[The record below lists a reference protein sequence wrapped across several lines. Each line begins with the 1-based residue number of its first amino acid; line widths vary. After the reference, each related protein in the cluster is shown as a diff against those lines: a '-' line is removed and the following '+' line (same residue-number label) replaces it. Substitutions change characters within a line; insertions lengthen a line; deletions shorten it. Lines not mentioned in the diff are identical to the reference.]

1 MKRVT
6 FCYCGRL
13 FFLFLILLVWGCSKK
28 ENIVNKPDE
37 YIEKAEKLNALNL
50 TVSAASKD
58 LIEVS
63 WDKVNSSHF
72 NPVSY
77 AIYADDKLVV
87 KDLSITKYSL
97 INLQANKN
105 YKIRVVASSEGGTT
119 QEQTIDAKT
128 VGGSSIGQSV
138 YVEYKIH
145 TQSRL
150 TGNNSIRLLA
160 DGGHLIC
167 TFLQHE
173 GGETNFKLIIYRT
186 NNKGQVIWYRLI
198 QDLGYFDLQPH
209 VLLPSKEDEAIII
222 IKHDIYVLDR
232 NKGVLK
238 KDKPTTIS
246 LSPNDYVL
254 SAQFD
259 ASQNL
264 ILGTAGGELL
274 KVTAND
280 FKSVW
285 KRKNSVVGIS
295 SIQFD
300 KEQRIYYS
308 LLDSEATKI
317 KVQKTDREGNVLAT
331 FEFDGKLPGDYERQY
346 HMPIL
351 LKDKNDIFY
360 IWGFDFY
367 SYSLRYIKF
376 DKNGEVKAKL
386 NEYVNLKPAGA
397 FFDHDNHIVVYGQ
410 EEGSGIAT
418 YGTINKYDTD
428 LNLLSTLKY
437 PQLEMHM
444 FKNVTQNV
452 DNSYNLF
459 FYYIQTW
466 SYENFNFIY
475 IKTKSNGQL

>member
-1 MKRVT
+1 MKRAI
-6 FCYCGRL
+6 FYYCAQL
-13 FFLFLILLVWGCSKK
+13 FFLFLFVIIGGCSKK
-28 ENIVNKPDE
+28 ENIATKSDE
-37 YIEKAEKLNALNL
+37 YIEHAEKLNALNL
-50 TVSAASKD
+50 VVNAASED
-58 LIEVS
+58 LIELS
-63 WDKVNSSHF
+63 WDKVSSSHF
-72 NPVSY
+72 KPVSY
-77 AIYADDKLVV
+77 AVYADDKLVV

-97 INLQANKN
+97 INLQANKS
-105 YKIRVVASSEGGTT
+105 YRIRVVANSETGVT
-119 QEQTIDAKT
+119 QEQKIDAKT
-128 VGGSSIGQSV
+128 VGENSIDQGE

-150 TGNNSIRLLA
+150 TGNNSIRLMA

-173 GGETNFKLIIYRT
+173 GGETNIKLIVYRT
-186 NNKGQVIWYRLI
+186 NNKGEILWYRLI
-198 QDLGYFDLQPH
+198 QDLGYFDLPPH
-209 VLLPSKEDEAIII
+209 VLLPSSLDEAFIIV
-222 IKHDIYVLDR
+222 KNDIYIIDP
-232 NKGVLK
+232 NNGNLK
-238 KDKPTTIS
+238 EEKPITID
-246 LSPNDYVL
+246 LYPNDYVSSVQL
-254 SAQFD
+254 D
-259 ASQNL
+259 ASQN
-264 ILGTAGGELL
+264 IIMGTGRGELL
-274 KVTAND
+274 KIAAND
-280 FKSVW
+280 FTLVW
-285 KRKNSVVGIS
+285 KRKNSSVGIS

-300 KEQRIYYS
+300 SAQQIYYS
-308 LLDSEATKI
+308 LLDSEATRI

-331 FEFDGKLPGDYERQY
+331 FEFDGKLSGDYERQY

-376 DKNGEVKAKL
+376 DKNGDVKAKL

-397 FFDHDNHIVVYGQ
+397 FFDKDDHIVVYGQ
-410 EEGSGIAT
+410 EEGSGLAT

-428 LNLLSTLKY
+428 LKLLSTLKY

-444 FKNVTQNV
+444 FKNMTQNV

-466 SYENFNFIY
+466 SYENLNFIY